1 MAIPTRAPPGRGWEG
16 HFFLP
21 MPNRSDWSLFMN
33 PQAVELRAVGA
44 DREPR
49 IVMKRIVMKSR
60 KRWVHQCR
68 TSADNRDPTRWAI

>member
-1 MAIPTRAPPGRGWEG
+1 
-16 HFFLP
+16 

-44 DREPR
+44 DPEP
-49 IVMKRIVMKSR
+49 RIVMKSR